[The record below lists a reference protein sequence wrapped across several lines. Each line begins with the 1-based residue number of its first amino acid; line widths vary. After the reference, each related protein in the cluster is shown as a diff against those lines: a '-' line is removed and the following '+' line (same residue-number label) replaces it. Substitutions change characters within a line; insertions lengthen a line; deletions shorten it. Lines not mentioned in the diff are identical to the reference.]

1 MEEAQLRNSTIQA
14 VICGQ
19 TKSGEDEKVRDGD
32 NRARADLDR
41 RLARWRRRYPNIGVE
56 SVVMHGGLLDYLAH
70 NRRTTGLVIVSAR
83 NHQHLNELIGPIGSA
98 VLQDTECSLLVFNHQ
113 HL

>member
-1 MEEAQLRNSTIQA
+1 
-14 VICGQ
+14 
-19 TKSGEDEKVRDGD
+19 
-32 NRARADLDR
+32 
-41 RLARWRRRYPNIGVE
+41 
-56 SVVMHGGLLDYLAH
+56 MHGSLLDHLAH